1 MKEKIALDTNIV
13 IDVFNNK
20 KNIITLLNGY
30 QTIYLPV
37 TVCGE
42 LLFGAKN
49 SAKSQENEQKC
60 HDFINNCSLLNI
72 NELIAEEYAKTRNEL
87 KKKGKPIPENDI
99 WIAATCI
106 VNDIPLATLD
116 SDFKHINDLI
126 MIDLTNKDRLC
137 ERSEPQSYPIVGRA
151 LE

>member
-1 MKEKIALDTNIV
+1 MVKEKIALDTNIV
-13 IDVFNNK
+13 IDIFNNK
-20 KNIITLLNGY
+20 QNIIALSNNY

-49 SAKSQENEQKC
+49 SAKNQENEQKC
-60 HDFINNCSLLNI
+60 HAFISSCNLLNI

-87 KKKGKPIPENDI
+87 KKKGRPIPENDI

-106 VNDIPLATLD
+106 VNNIPLVTFD
-116 SDFKHINDLI
+116 SDFNHVNDLI
-126 MIDLTNKDRLC
+126 IINPK
-137 ERSEPQSYPIVGRA
+137 
-151 LE
+151 

>member
-1 MKEKIALDTNIV
+1 MVKEKIALDTNIV
-13 IDVFNNK
+13 IDIFNNK
-20 KNIITLLNGY
+20 QNIIALLNNY

-49 SAKSQENEQKC
+49 SAKNQENEQKC
-60 HDFINNCSLLNI
+60 HAFISSCNLLNI

-87 KKKGKPIPENDI
+87 KKKGRPIPENDI

-106 VNDIPLATLD
+106 VNNIPLLTFD
-116 SDFKHINDLI
+116 SDFNHVNDLI
-126 MIDLTNKDRLC
+126 MIN
-137 ERSEPQSYPIVGRA
+137 PN
-151 LE
+151 

>member
-1 MKEKIALDTNIV
+1 MVKEKIALDTNIV
-13 IDVFNNK
+13 IDIFNNK
-20 KNIITLLNGY
+20 QNIIALLNHY

-60 HDFINNCSLLNI
+60 HIFISSCNLLNI

-87 KKKGKPIPENDI
+87 KKKGRPIPENDI

-106 VNDIPLATLD
+106 VNNIPLLTFD
-116 SDFKHINDLI
+116 SDFNHIDDLI
-126 MIDLTNKDRLC
+126 IINP
-137 ERSEPQSYPIVGRA
+137 S
-151 LE
+151 